1 MDRTEAPLHH
11 TPYTE
16 NSSASY
22 PMFNGL
28 TTSPCHALVD
38 TGAQQGVVGLWHFQ
52 RWIICLAM
60 CFDLKPM
67 FRQVPSQA
75 EAGGIGGSA
84 KVIAVCEMPCG
95 IAGLN
100 ALTSWVVLDESDP
113 DQRVP
118 PLLPINL
125 LKIFD
130 AVHEPKHCKL
140 QIDI

>member
-1 MDRTEAPLHH
+1 
-11 TPYTE
+11 
-16 NSSASY
+16 
-22 PMFNGL
+22 
-28 TTSPCHALVD
+28 
-38 TGAQQGVVGLWHFQ
+38 
-52 RWIICLAM
+52 
-60 CFDLKPM
+60 M

-100 ALTSWVVLDESDP
+100 AFTSWVVLDEADP

-125 LKIFD
+125 LKGFD

-140 QIDI
+140 TFRDRGVSTILEELDSGHQTIMMTCFDHGGWFSQTNGVTNMV